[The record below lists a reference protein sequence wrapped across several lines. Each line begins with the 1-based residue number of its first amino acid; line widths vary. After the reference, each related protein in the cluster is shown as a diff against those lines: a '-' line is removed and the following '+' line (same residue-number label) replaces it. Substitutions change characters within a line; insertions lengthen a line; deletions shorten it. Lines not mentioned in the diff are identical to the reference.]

1 MRVVRG
7 RADTRDADRS
17 ETRDLL
23 NWTGETGEV
32 GVRVWAPG
40 RQVAFGRRDAGR
52 VGYES
57 ALAAADRLGFPAVE
71 REVGGQAVAYAD
83 STLAFVRTE
92 PVDDVRE
99 GLHGRYERVSGAAQK
114 ALWRSG
120 VPAQRGE
127 PDDSFCPG
135 SHSLQYD
142 GKIVGV
148 AQRVR
153 QDAAMISGVCVVA
166 DRRQIVDVLDEVY
179 PALGLP
185 FDPRTVGSVEDAGG
199 RTSAVREEL
208 ERALIVEASPEER
221 IDVSDAEVRRV

>member
-7 RADTRDADRS
+7 RADTMEADRD

-23 NWTGETGEV
+23 DWTGETGDV
-32 GVRVWAPG
+32 GIRVWTPG
-40 RQVAFGRRDAGR
+40 KHVAFGRRDAGR
-52 VGYES
+52 EGYES
-57 ALAAADRLGFPAVE
+57 AVAVADKLGFPTVE

-92 PVDDVRE
+92 PIDDVRE
-99 GLHGRYERVSGAAQK
+99 GLHGRYERVTGAVQK
-114 ALWRSG
+114 ALWRIG

-135 SHSLQYD
+135 SHSLQYR

-153 QDAAMISGVCVVA
+153 QDAAMISGVCIVA
-166 DRRQIVDVLDEVY
+166 DRREIVDALNEIY

-185 FDPRTVGSVEDAGG
+185 FDARTVGSVEEAGG

-208 ERALIVEASPEER
+208 ERALLVDASPGET
-221 IDVSDAEVRRV
+221 IDVSEAAVHRV

>member
-7 RADTRDADRS
+7 RADTMAADRA
-17 ETRDLL
+17 ETRDLMD
-23 NWTGETGEV
+23 WTGETGNV
-32 GVRVWAPG
+32 GLRVWTPG
-40 RQVAFGRRDAGR
+40 KHVAFGRRDAGR
-52 VGYES
+52 DGYEG
-57 ALAAADRLGFPAVE
+57 AVAAAERLGFPTVE
-71 REVGGQAVAYAD
+71 REVGGQAVAYTD
-83 STLAFVRTE
+83 STIAFARTE

-99 GLHGRYERVSGAAQK
+99 GLHGRYERVTGAVQK

-135 SHSLQYD
+135 SHSLQYR

-153 QDAAMISGVCVVA
+153 QDAAMISGVCIVA
-166 DRRQIVDVLDEVY
+166 DDREIADVLDAVY

-185 FDPRTVGSVEDAGG
+185 FDPRTVGSVENAGG
-199 RTSAVREEL
+199 RRAAILEEL
-208 ERALIVEASPEER
+208 ERALIVDASKDETIEFT
-221 IDVSDAEVRRV
+221 DAEVRRV